1 MLQTAHHESAVR
13 HAVVALG
20 AIHELSEQ
28 KAQISDIDKAF
39 ALEQYNF
46 AIRDLLAPLS
56 RNEKRGVDVCLIA
69 CIIFANFE
77 VYLVSLTI
85 VLLSLMC
92 LLIC

>member
-28 KAQISDIDKAF
+28 KTQISDIDKAF

-77 VYLVSLTI
+77 VFPIFVTS
-85 VLLSLMC
+85 VLLPLMC
-92 LLIC
+92 LLTC